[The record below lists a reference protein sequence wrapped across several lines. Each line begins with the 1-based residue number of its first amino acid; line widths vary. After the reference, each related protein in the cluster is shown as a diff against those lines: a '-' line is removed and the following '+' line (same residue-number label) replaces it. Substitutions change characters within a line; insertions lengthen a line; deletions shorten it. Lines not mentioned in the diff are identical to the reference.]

1 MAAVGSTFGFAR
13 GIPYLLGCAAGL
25 IAVMIAAAI
34 GLSQLIGRFPG
45 ATLAVSLVGFSY
57 ILYLAIKIATHESTN
72 TEFEDKVSP
81 GFVAGII
88 VSLSNPKGWAVM
100 GALFSSMGPI
110 QAVISKDL
118 AIRILIL
125 CVITLAGNFA
135 WTLLGERVSLLL
147 TNSAQIRTLNRVFA
161 FLLVISVVMALI
173 I

>member
-1 MAAVGSTFGFAR
+1 MASVGSAFGFTR

-34 GLSQLIGRFPG
+34 GLSQLVERFPA

-57 ILYLAIKIATHESTN
+57 ILYLAFKIATHESAATKL
-72 TEFEDKVSP
+72 EDKVSP
-81 GFVAGII
+81 GFVAGIV

-110 QAVISKDL
+110 QDVVSKEL

-125 CVITLAGNFA
+125 CVIILVGNFA
-135 WTLLGERVSLLL
+135 WTLLGERVSKLL
-147 TNSAQIRTLNRVFA
+147 TDSAQIRALNRVFA
-161 FLLVISVVMALI
+161 ILLVVSVVLALLL
-173 I
+173 